1 MNAFTTRNINLLYTS
16 LDQKSSDVEV
26 VRSLVQICAK
36 MLHPMVFIKVFCE
49 GSVKTQSTMNDCIQS
64 GELGVK
70 ENADQY
76 KMLGQLHV
84 V

>member
-1 MNAFTTRNINLLYTS
+1 
-16 LDQKSSDVEV
+16 
-26 VRSLVQICAK
+26 